1 MAHDHGSGQGGGH
14 HHQAARFCPSCGGPL
29 PEVAAPGT
37 PQRCEQCGRLHF
49 RDPKVGVGVVVH
61 DESGRLLLVRRGV
74 EPGAGKW
81 ALPAGFV
88 DAGEDPRDAARREAL
103 EETGLE
109 VVVGAVIDSY
119 PGEPGS
125 GVTFFLS
132 FEAAVVGGTLQ
143 AGDDATDVGFFAPD
157 ALPELAF
164 SSTQFAAQH
173 RAR

>member
-1 MAHDHGSGQGGGH
+1 VAHGH
-14 HHQAARFCPSCGGPL
+14 EDDAHFCPACGGRLAERSVPR
-29 PEVAAPGT
+29 A
-37 PQRCEQCGRLHF
+37 PQRCESCGRLHF

-61 DESGRLLLVRRGV
+61 DSDGRLLLVRRGV
-74 EPGAGKW
+74 EPAAGKW

-109 VVVGAVIDSY
+109 VVVGNVIDVY

-132 FEAAVVGGTLQ
+132 FSADVVGGTLC
-143 AGDDATDVGFFAPD
+143 AGDDATDVGFFDRD
-157 ALPELAF
+157 ALPDMAF
-164 SSTQFAAQH
+164 ASTYVAAGLTGL
-173 RAR
+173 

>member
-1 MAHDHGSGQGGGH
+1 MAHDHDQP
-14 HHQAARFCPSCGGPL
+14 ARFCPSCGHPLAQRSGPR
-29 PEVAAPGT
+29 A
-37 PQRCEQCGRLHF
+37 PQRCEGCGRPHF

-61 DESGRLLLVRRGV
+61 DELGRLLLVRRGA
-74 EPGAGKW
+74 EPAAGKW

-109 VVVGAVIDSY
+109 VVVGAVIDVY

-125 GVTFFLS
+125 GVTFFMS
-132 FEAAVVGGTLQ
+132 FGAEVVGGSLQ
-143 AGDDATDVGFFAPD
+143 AGDDATDAGFFAPD

-164 SSTQFAAQH
+164 ASTQYAAG
-173 RAR
+173 RRT